1 MLLHPARFALTA
13 VLIAIAGG
21 CTALPAPEPRQFLDE
36 RTGVTLLVVDAPLVL
51 ARERRD
57 IAANARDYLTL
68 VAAERDLAGRRQLIL
83 LVHRWS
89 TIDTRVG
96 ASDDDD
102 ATRLTLLADGR
113 DIHLTPVAEQL
124 PLEFTQ
130 NERLL
135 RPRVDKVATLA
146 YQTDVATLRYLV
158 SSRQL
163 SASFDAAKATLPYS
177 MWRDGRESLRQL
189 LNSVAPN

>member
-1 MLLHPARFALTA
+1 VLLHPARFALTA
-13 VLIAIAGG
+13 LLITTAGG
-21 CTALPAPEPRQFLDE
+21 CTALPAPAPNQFLDE
-36 RTGVTLLVVDAPLVL
+36 RTGVTLSVVDAPLVL

-68 VAAERDLAGRRQLIL
+68 VAAERDMAGRRQLIL

-102 ATRLTLLADGR
+102 STRLTLLADGR
-113 DIHLTPVAEQL
+113 DIHLAPVADKL
-124 PLEFTQ
+124 PAEFTQ

-135 RPRVDKVATLA
+135 RPPVDKVVTLA
-146 YQTDVATLRYLV
+146 YATDIATLRYVV

-163 SASFDAAKATLPYS
+163 SASFEAAKATLPYTL
-177 MWRDGRESLRQL
+177 WRDGRESLRQL
-189 LNSVAPN
+189 LDSVAPN

>member
-1 MLLHPARFALTA
+1 MLIT
-13 VLIAIAGG
+13 IAGG
-21 CTALPAPEPRQFLDE
+21 CTALPAPAPSQFLDE
-36 RTGVTLLVVDAPLVL
+36 RTGITLSVVDAPLVL

-68 VAAERDLAGRRQLIL
+68 VAAERDMMGKRQLIL

-96 ASDDDD
+96 ASDDDESM
-102 ATRLTLLADGR
+102 RLTLLADGR
-113 DIHLTPVAEQL
+113 DIHLTPVADKL
-124 PLEFTQ
+124 PVEFTQ

-135 RPRVDKVATLA
+135 RPAVDNVVTLA
-146 YQTDVATLRYLV
+146 YQTDIATLRYVV

-163 SASFDAAKATLPYS
+163 SASFEAPRATLPYT
-177 MWRDGRESLRQL
+177 MWRDGRESLRL
-189 LNSVAPN
+189 LLDSVAPD

>member
-1 MLLHPARFALTA
+1 MLLHPARIALTA
-13 VLIAIAGG
+13 LLITIAAG
-21 CTALPAPEPRQFLDE
+21 CTARPAPAPSQFLDE
-36 RTGVTLLVVDAPLVL
+36 RTGVTLSVVDVPLVL

-89 TIDTRVG
+89 TIDTRVS

-102 ATRLTLLADGR
+102 STRLTLLADGR
-113 DIHLTPVAEQL
+113 DIHLTPVADQL
-124 PLEFTQ
+124 PVEFTQ
-130 NERLL
+130 NDRLL
-135 RPRVDKVATLA
+135 RPPVDKVVTLA
-146 YQTDVATLRYLV
+146 YQTDIATLRYLV

-163 SASFDAAKATLPYS
+163 SASFEAAKATLPYT
-177 MWRDGRESLRQL
+177 MWRDGRDSLRQL
-189 LNSVAPN
+189 LDSVAPN

>member
-1 MLLHPARFALTA
+1 LHPARFAVTA
-13 VLIAIAGG
+13 ALITIAAG
-21 CTALPAPEPRQFLDE
+21 CTALPAPAPSQFLDE
-36 RTGVTLLVVDAPLVL
+36 RTGVTLSVVDAPLVL

-102 ATRLTLLADGR
+102 STRLTLLADGR
-113 DIHLTPVAEQL
+113 DIHLTPVAGQL
-124 PLEFTQ
+124 PVEFTQ

-135 RPRVDKVATLA
+135 RPPVDKVVTLA
-146 YQTDVATLRYLV
+146 FQTDIATLRYVV

-163 SASFDAAKATLPYS
+163 SASFDAAKATLPYT

-189 LNSVAPN
+189 LDSVAPN